1 MNKKISLGASITLML
16 IVAILTFC
24 LTMVFSGDIFD
35 KKVNSVKE
43 RELMYEKIAEID
55 TIVRN
60 KYFGTIET
68 DTLFNG
74 LSKGYFLGLNDKY
87 GEYFT
92 EEEYKNYLS
101 EQSGDSVSIGVST
114 VKESSGYLKVIDV
127 QENSPAQASGIIVGD
142 LIISVDGTAVT
153 KDNATQLIKSFKNKA
168 GTSIEIIYRRDGVD
182 TPVTIIRKQFEVKT
196 VFSELHEKT
205 GYIKITE
212 FTAKTENQFKMAVD
226 ELVVKGVTG
235 FIFDVRDN
243 EIGTIEY
250 VSKVIDYLLPEGNI
264 AIAEYK
270 DGKTEVLTKSSPSA
284 IDLPMVV
291 LVNKNTKSAA
301 ELFAA
306 SIKDYQKG
314 KIIGEVTAGKGVVQ
328 EMIKLKD
335 GSAINLTV
343 AKLNPPKSVNYDG
356 VGITPDFS
364 QTLGTDQNIH
374 DLTFETDPQIKKARE
389 VLYSNIT
396 PEDNTI
402 SSSEGSAEVTQQVQ

>member
-1 MNKKISLGASITLML
+1 
-16 IVAILTFC
+16 
-24 LTMVFSGDIFD
+24 
-35 KKVNSVKE
+35 
-43 RELMYEKIAEID
+43 
-55 TIVRN
+55 
-60 KYFGTIET
+60 
-68 DTLFNG
+68 